1 MTTQATTRKIKRSF
15 TLSHHSSAFVTEVR
29 RRSHARSDSEA
40 LDMLL
45 QEAMAAQRKAELD
58 AAVTAYYDNATDE
71 ELQESAEW
79 AEMAGRSG
87 MLASEPYEEK
97 H

>member
-1 MTTQATTRKIKRSF
+1 MANQATTRKIKRSF
-15 TLSHHSSAFVTEVR
+15 TLSRQSSAFVTEVR

-58 AAVTAYYDNATDE
+58 AAVIAYYDNATDE
-71 ELQESAEW
+71 ELQEQADWARGASAG
-79 AEMAGRSG
+79 MFSG
-87 MLASEPYEEK
+87 IPE
-97 H
+97 